1 MEFPLFQK
9 LILPARKRLFHKE
22 ATMHRSLLKQIS
34 FSIILIILAL
44 AAMPIP
50 SAKAA
55 GEIITSTETG
65 GNWSDG
71 STWVGGVVP
80 DGVDDSV
87 VIATTDGAVVTMTG
101 AVTVKGSLTINAG
114 AELATGN
121 FALTLEGDFVN
132 NSADFEAGSSNI
144 IIAGAAATQN
154 IARIVTSGTVSM
166 TKTSG
171 VATFTGN
178 MYGGGLTINGVGGT
192 LNLGTG
198 RSHRFTG
205 AWTRTAGTLEGGS
218 STIRVDGTV
227 SGTGGTFTPGT
238 STFIYGGAAQSVAA
252 VTYHNL
258 KFQVAGVKTALGD
271 IATNGYLRVESGS
284 NFTVGAFNLTVTG
297 NTYLTGTLTFSS
309 PTGIKTFIGLVTVNP
324 GGVWSNSTGNAE
336 IHFRGGLTHNGSSFN
351 AGTGMYYFD
360 TNNQS
365 LGGSSA
371 LTIPSVTIE
380 IGRTL
385 TNNSSGGLTV
395 TTLFTG
401 GSLTQGASGVLNL
414 GLDDANCNLTALDAS
429 AIGNTVNYS
438 FGSAQLVKDI
448 QYHNLTLSGSSAKT
462 LPVGLTH
469 LTGNLTLSGTATATT
484 TANLDVDGNLSISGG
499 ATLTVGAFDFNVD
512 GSTTI
517 SGTSSTV
524 NGKLTYSSATGAKSH
539 VGAVAINANGIW
551 DNAGNSPVTFQNGLS
566 YSGKTFTGGTG
577 AYTFQTSA
585 SQAIG
590 GTVAFTIPSLVVDTG
605 VDLTNNNTGGLTVSA
620 SLTGAGTLTQGAG
633 ATLNLGMGVGS
644 FTLNTLVAS
653 ASGNTVN
660 YNGGPQTVRPIAYHH
675 LTVSGSSAKTIN
687 GLTTVSGNLTF
698 SGTITTTT
706 TDSHL
711 TVGAN
716 LTVGAGTT
724 FVVGDFDITVNGST
738 TVAGTLTHFGNL
750 GTKLYVGLVTITGT
764 WSNTGDADFTFRGG
778 LNGTITSGNAG
789 VTATYT
795 FDTNASQV
803 IDGTI
808 AVVNINV
815 GSGVTLTNDGSI
827 TISGNLG
834 GLGTWTQGT
843 TGILILNGTMDIT
856 TLNASAVGNTVKYT
870 LGAGGPQAV
879 RGIAYHHLELGGG
892 TDKTMPA
899 GLSTVNGNLTIST
912 SGTDV
917 ILAAGLT
924 VGGTVTINS
933 STSLDVS
940 ASNFAL
946 NVGGGFTG
954 SGTFAPQNGIVTMQG
969 SVSQAINNAATAPFY
984 NLVINNAAGVTLSKD
999 ITVNNSLTLTNG
1011 KITTS
1016 TRFVIIGENATIV
1029 GADATHYVNGNL
1041 RKMFPIS
1048 AQQSFTYPIGDATN
1062 YTPVD
1067 LTVND
1072 VTIAGGI
1079 AAKTV
1084 TTAHPNVGTITG
1096 YDVTKDVNRYWTL
1109 TPVTIVFSN
1118 YDATFNF
1125 VPGDVDAGANTANFG
1140 VKHYYSS
1147 AWHSATVGT
1156 RTATST
1162 QVLGAAFV
1170 ASTTV
1175 FDFLV
1180 GEVDDVAPTVTSV
1193 SSTTAN
1199 GSYNAGDVISGIT
1212 VTFSEVVNVTGTPQ
1226 LTLETGAND
1235 AVLTY
1240 SSGTGTNTLTFS
1252 NYTVAAGD
1260 TSADLDSSL
1269 LALNLG
1275 TIKDLFNNPATL
1287 TLTGV
1292 SLAANKAI
1300 VIDTTAPD
1308 TTIDT
1313 KPASL
1318 TNLALSTFTFTST
1331 EPSSTFECKMDAGSF
1346 AACTSPASFTLGGG
1360 SHTFQVRAIDAAGN
1374 VDATPATYTW
1384 TIDLTGPTVVSS
1396 VLVHPN
1402 PTNRATV
1409 QFTVT
1414 FSEAVTGVNTTDF
1427 SLTLVTVT
1435 GASVTTVTGS
1445 GTTYT
1450 VTVNTGSGNGTIKLN
1465 VLDDNT
1471 IKDAAQNPQ
1480 NGAYSSGQT
1489 YTVNKTL
1496 TYNSVGGNDGWTLE
1510 STATSSKGGTFN
1522 ATNTTFFVGDDTAK
1536 KQYRGI
1542 LHFDT
1547 SNLPDTAVITSVVL
1561 KMQRAATS
1569 GNIST
1574 LGALLADMHKP
1585 SFGTAAL
1592 AKTDFEATAGRASVF
1607 NAFSFVSPWYSA
1619 TMKSTG
1625 FTYVNRTGTTQ
1636 FRIRFTKGDD
1646 ADGAADNLQFYS
1658 GNHATVGVRPTL
1670 IITYYVP

>member
-1 MEFPLFQK
+1 
-9 LILPARKRLFHKE
+9 
-22 ATMHRSLLKQIS
+22 MHRSLLKHIS
-34 FSIILIILAL
+34 FSVILIILAL

-65 GNWSDG
+65 GLWSDG
-71 STWVGGVVP
+71 STWVGGVAP
-80 DGVDDSV
+80 DGIDDSV
-87 VIATTDGAVVTMTG
+87 VIATTDGAVVTLGSAT
-101 AVTVKGSLTINAG
+101 TVKGSLTINAG
-114 AELATGN
+114 SELATGSST
-121 FALTLEGDFVN
+121 LTLEGDFVN
-132 NSADFEAGSSNI
+132 NGTFDAGSHI
-144 IIAGAAATQN
+144 VIAGAAATQN
-154 IARIVTSGTVSM
+154 IAGFTTSGNVSM

-171 VATFTGN
+171 TATFTSN
-178 MYGGGLTINGVGGT
+178 VIAAGLTLNGAGGT

-205 AWTRTAGTLEGGS
+205 AWTRTAGTLDGGS
-218 STIRVDGTV
+218 SIIRVDGTV

-238 STFIYGGAAQSVAA
+238 STFTYGGAAQNVAA

-258 KFQVAGVKTALGD
+258 KFQTAGVKTALGD
-271 IATNGYLRVESGS
+271 ITTNGYLRIESGS
-284 NFTVGAFNLTVTG
+284 NFTVGAFNLTVAG
-297 NTYLTGTLTFSS
+297 NTYLTGTLTLSS
-309 PTGIKTFIGLVTVNP
+309 ATGAKTFNGLVTVNP
-324 GGVWSNSTGNAE
+324 GGTWSNSTGNADV
-336 IHFRGGLTHNGSSFN
+336 HFRGGLMHNGSAFN
-351 AGTGMYYFD
+351 AGTGMYYFE
-360 TNNQS
+360 TNDQS

-371 LTIPSVTIE
+371 LTIPNVTIE
-380 IGRTL
+380 VGRTL

-395 TTLFTG
+395 TTWLTG
-401 GSLTQGASGVLNL
+401 GSVTQGASGVLNL
-414 GLDDANCNLTALDAS
+414 SLPDGSCALTALNAS
-429 AIGNTVNYS
+429 AIGNTINY
-438 FGSAQLVKDI
+438 GYAGAQDVKDI

-469 LTGNLTLSGTATATT
+469 LTGNLSLSGTATATT
-484 TANLDVDGNLSISGG
+484 VANLDVDGNLSISGG

-512 GSTTI
+512 GTTSI
-517 SGTSSTV
+517 TGTSTSV
-524 NGKLTYSSATGAKSH
+524 NGKLSYSNATGAKSH
-539 VGAVAINANGIW
+539 VGAVTIGLNGFW
-551 DNAGNSPVTFQNGLS
+551 DNSTGNSAVTFQNGLS
-566 YSGKTFTGGTG
+566 FSGKTFNGGTG
-577 AYTFQTSA
+577 AYTFQTSPTQ
-585 SQAIG
+585 SIG
-590 GTVAFTIPSLVVDTG
+590 GTVAFTIPNLVVDTG
-605 VDLTNNNTGGLTVSA
+605 VDLTNNNTGGLTVTT
-620 SLTGAGTLTQGAG
+620 SLTGAGTLTQGAS

-644 FTLNTLVAS
+644 FTLTNLVAS

-660 YNGGPQTVRPIAYHH
+660 YNGATQTIRPITYHH
-675 LTVSGSSAKTIN
+675 LTLSSTSAKVISGLSTVNGNFTIS
-687 GLTTVSGNLTF
+687 GTASATTDTALTVGGNLAI
-698 SGTITTTT
+698 SA
-706 TDSHL
+706 
-711 TVGAN
+711 VGAN
-716 LTVGAGTT
+716 LFVGPA
-724 FVVGDFDITVNGST
+724 DFTVNGTT
-738 TVAGTLTHFGNL
+738 TVTGILTHNSEIGAK
-750 GTKLYVGLVTITGT
+750 TYVGLVTISGT
-764 WSNTGDADFTFRGG
+764 WSNSGDADFTFRGG

-795 FDTNASQV
+795 FDTTAAQI

-834 GLGTWTQGT
+834 GLGTWMQGT

-856 TLNASAVGNTVKYT
+856 TLNASSVGNTVKYT
-870 LGAGGPQAV
+870 QAVAGAQTV
-879 RGIAYHHLELGGG
+879 RGITYHHLEIGGG
-892 TDKTMPA
+892 NLSAKTLEA
-899 GLSTVNGNLTIST
+899 GLTNVNGNLTLST
-912 SGTDV
+912 SGTTAT
-917 ILAAGLT
+917 LAAGLT
-924 VGGTVTINS
+924 VGGNVTIN
-933 STSLDVS
+933 TGTTLDVS
-940 ASNFAL
+940 ASNFPL

-954 SGTFAPQNGIVTMQG
+954 SGTFTPQLGTVTMQG
-969 SVSQAINNAATAPFY
+969 SASQAINNNATAPFY
-984 NLVINNAAGVTLSKD
+984 NLIINNAAGVTLSKD

-1016 TRFVIIGENATIV
+1016 TRFVIIGTAATIV
-1029 GADATHYVNGNL
+1029 GADATRYVIGNL
-1041 RKMFPIS
+1041 RKMFPTS
-1048 AQQSFTYPIGDATN
+1048 GSPQLFTYPIGDATN

-1067 LTVND
+1067 ISVNN
-1072 VTIAGGI
+1072 VTTAGGI
-1079 AAKTV
+1079 AAKTT
-1084 TTAHPNVGTITG
+1084 TTAHTAIGTITG

-1125 VPGDVDAGANTANFG
+1125 VPGDVDGGANTANFG
-1140 VKHYYSS
+1140 VKNYYSS

-1170 ASTTV
+1170 ASNTV

-1212 VTFSEVVNVTGTPQ
+1212 VTFSEAVNVTGTPQ
-1226 LTLETGAND
+1226 LTLETGTND

-1240 SSGTGTNTLTFS
+1240 SGGTGTNTLTFS

-1269 LALNLG
+1269 LSLNGG
-1275 TIKDLFNNPATL
+1275 TIEDLFNNPATL
-1287 TLTGV
+1287 TLSGV
-1292 SLAANKAI
+1292 SLAVNKAI
-1300 VIDTTAPD
+1300 VIDTTAPN
-1308 TTIDT
+1308 TSIVSN
-1313 KPASL
+1313 PSLL
-1318 TNLALSTFTFTST
+1318 TNSASSPFTFSST
-1331 EPSSTFECKMDAGSF
+1331 EAPSTFECKMDAGAF
-1346 AACTSPASFTLGGG
+1346 TACTSPASFTLGGG

-1374 VDATPATYTW
+1374 VDATPASYTW

-1396 VLVHPN
+1396 VFVHPN

-1480 NGAYSSGQT
+1480 NGAYVSGQT

-1574 LGALLADMHKP
+1574 LSALLADMHKP

-1592 AKTDFEATAGRASVF
+1592 AKTDFEATAGRASIF

-1646 ADGAADNLQFYS
+1646 ADGVADNLQFYS